1 MIAYLGIGTNLGDR
15 NANIRTALSLLHE
28 RTGELLRCSAPY
40 HSAPVGFVS
49 DNAFVNVV
57 ASFRTPLTPRELLA
71 ATQNIERTMGRTEK
85 SVNGQY
91 RDRIIDIDLLLCFAD
106 NGEPL
111 TCSTPDLTLPHPRM
125 QERDFVMVPLREIY
139 KDTLTTQSG
148 QTATFQQGISNP
160 CARDA
165 QGIEYK

>member
-1 MIAYLGIGTNLGDR
+1 MTTYLGIGTNLGDR
-15 NANIRTALSLLHE
+15 DANIRTALSLLRE
-28 RTGELLRCSAPY
+28 QVGELLRCSAPY

-49 DNAFVNVV
+49 DNAFVNIV

-71 ATQNIERTMGRTEK
+71 ATQDIERAMGRTGK
-85 SVNGQY
+85 SINGQY

-111 TCSTPDLTLPHPRM
+111 SCSCPDLTLPHPRM

-139 KDTLTTQSG
+139 QNTLTTESG

-160 CARDA
+160 CAMDTQRM
-165 QGIEYK
+165 ECK

>member
-15 NANIRTALSLLHE
+15 NVNILTAIITL
-28 RTGELLRCSAPY
+28 RDKVGEMLRCSAPY
-40 HSAPVGFVS
+40 HSTPVGFAS
-49 DNAFVNVV
+49 DNDFVNVV
-57 ASFRTPLTPRELLA
+57 ASFRTPLTPCELLA
-71 ATQNIERTMGRTEK
+71 ATQNIERLMGRTEK

-91 RDRIIDIDLLLCFAD
+91 HDRIIDIDLLLCFAD

-125 QERDFVMVPLREIY
+125 QERDFVMMPLREIC

-160 CARDA
+160 CARDT
-165 QGIEYK
+165 QGIEDK

>member
-1 MIAYLGIGTNLGDR
+1 MTTYLGIGTNLGDR
-15 NANIRTALSLLHE
+15 NANIRTALSLLRE
-28 RTGELLRCSAPY
+28 RVGELLRCSAPY

-57 ASFRTPLTPRELLA
+57 ASFRTPLTPRQLLV
-71 ATQNIERTMGRTEK
+71 ATQDIERLMGRTEK

-106 NGEPL
+106 SGKPL
-111 TCSTPDLTLPHPRM
+111 TCSCPDLTLPHPRM

-139 KDTLTTQSG
+139 QNTLTTQSG

-160 CARDA
+160 CARDT

>member
-1 MIAYLGIGTNLGDR
+1 MTTYLGIGTNLGDR
-15 NANIRTALSLLHE
+15 DANIRTALSLLRE
-28 RTGELLRCSAPY
+28 QVGEMLRCSAPY

-49 DNAFVNVV
+49 DNAFVNIVV
-57 ASFRTPLTPRELLA
+57 SFRTSLSPRALLA
-71 ATQNIERTMGRTEK
+71 VTQDIERAMGRTEK

-111 TCSTPDLTLPHPRM
+111 PCSFPDLTLPHPRM

-139 KDTLTTQSG
+139 QDMLTPKSG
-148 QTATFQQGISNP
+148 QTAAF
-160 CARDA
+160 
-165 QGIEYK
+165 